1 MKIDDIIKFL
11 ETNHV
16 LDTGRGIDVYPPH
29 PEEAAAAKLLRE
41 CHAAGFITDSGEVR
55 KVLGTLPL
63 TADGAIVTPDGF
75 VWHDRPHGVIGWRV
89 LVMYS
94 NGPHHR
100 EFDPE
105 WSGCYSTREAAEAAR
120 GEK

>member
-63 TADGAIVTPDGF
+63 TRD
-75 VWHDRPHGVIGWRV
+75 GVIVGQGMQSVYR
-89 LVMYS
+89 LGTM
-94 NGPHHR
+94 
-100 EFDPE
+100 
-105 WSGCYSTREAAEAAR
+105 SGEPYLIVAGTSFNPLYDCYSTRKAAEAAR